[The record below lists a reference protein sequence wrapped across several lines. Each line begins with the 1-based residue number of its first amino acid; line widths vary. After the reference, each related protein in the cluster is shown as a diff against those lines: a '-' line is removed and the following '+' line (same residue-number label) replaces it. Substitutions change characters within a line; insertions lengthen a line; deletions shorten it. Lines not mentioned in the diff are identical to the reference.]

1 MNILRWFGLY
11 TKKQYLELSNKS
23 SLIQKELDETKFQL
37 NKYKEILQNNDI
49 EEVILIDE
57 EEVLLA
63 EIAEFKDVNLI
74 EHVEQA
80 LRNNIIEEIKQDVE
94 ITRTTTNT
102 TVIVKGEL
110 KYYKIT
116 KL

>member
-23 SLIQKELDETKFQL
+23 SLIQKELAETKFQL

-49 EEVILIDE
+49 EEVTLIDE
-57 EEVLLA
+57 EEVLLT

-74 EHVEQA
+74 EHVEQT

-102 TVIVKGEL
+102 AVIVKGEL
-110 KYYKIT
+110 KYYKII